1 MRDVQTLAASPLGR
15 PFQLGEA
22 VGARRALTAVA
33 MGFLVL
39 FLFLPLLAVFVQAF
53 QKGWVVYVAALKE
66 PDARAAMQLTL
77 LVTAIV
83 VPMNT
88 VFGLI
93 ASWAISRFAFRG
105 KSTLTALIALP
116 LAVSPVI
123 AGLIFVLLFGQR
135 GVLGPF
141 LAAHELRII
150 FAVPGIVLAT
160 LFVTFPLVA
169 REVIPIME
177 AQGKEQ
183 EEAAVVLGA
192 SGWQT
197 FLRVTLPNIRWGLLY
212 GIVLCAARTMGEF
225 GAVSVVSGHIRG
237 LTNTVPLY
245 VEILYNEYNFTG
257 AFAIASTLMAVALV
271 TIALKVIVEWHG
283 RNERRRGSEAGAR

>member
-1 MRDVQTLAASPLGR
+1 MKEGRALAIGSVAR
-15 PFQLGEA
+15 PMQLGEKA
-22 VGARRALTAVA
+22 GVRVALTAA
-33 MGFLVL
+33 AIAFLML
-39 FLFLPLLAVFVQAF
+39 FLFLPLLAVFGQAF
-53 QKGWVVYVAALKE
+53 QKGWAAYAAALRE

-77 LVTAIV
+77 LVTGIV

-88 VFGLI
+88 IFGLV
-93 ASWAISRFAFRG
+93 AAWAISRFAFRG
-105 KSTLTALIALP
+105 KSALSVLIALP

-141 LAAHELRII
+141 LAAHDVRII

-192 SGWQT
+192 SGWKT
-197 FLRVTLPNIRWGLLY
+197 FLRVTLPGIRWGLLY
-212 GIVLCAARTMGEF
+212 GIVLCAARAMGEF

-245 VEILYNEYNFTG
+245 VEIVYNEYNFAG
-257 AFAIASTLMAVALV
+257 AFAVASTLMVVALL
-271 TIALKVIVEWHG
+271 TIALKAIVEWRG
-283 RNERRRGSEAGAR
+283 RIERTRGSEAGTG

>member
-1 MRDVQTLAASPLGR
+1 MNAVRSLAIDSAARPLR
-15 PFQLGEA
+15 PGEGSG
-22 VGARRALTAVA
+22 VRIALTAA
-33 MGFLVL
+33 AIGFLML

-53 QKGWVVYVAALKE
+53 QKGWAAYAAALRE
-66 PDARAAMQLTL
+66 PDAQAAMQLTL

-88 VFGLI
+88 IFGL
-93 ASWAISRFAFRG
+93 AAAWAISRFTFRG
-105 KSTLTALIALP
+105 KSALSALIALP

-141 LAAHELRII
+141 LIAHGFRII

-197 FLRVTLPNIRWGLLY
+197 FLRVTLPGIRWGLLY
-212 GIVLCAARTMGEF
+212 GIVLCAARAMGEF

-245 VEILYNEYNFTG
+245 VEIVYNEYNFAG
-257 AFAIASTLMAVALV
+257 AFAVASTLMVVALL
-271 TIALKVIVEWHG
+271 TIALKAMVEWQG
-283 RNERRRGSEAGAR
+283 RLRQRRGNEDGAR

>member
-1 MRDVQTLAASPLGR
+1 MRAAPALTIGPLAR
-15 PFQLGEA
+15 PMQLGE
-22 VGARRALTAVA
+22 GSGPRRALTAA
-33 MGFLVL
+33 ALAFLVL

-53 QKGWVVYVAALKE
+53 QKGWVAYAAALRE

-77 LVTAIV
+77 LVTGIV
-83 VPMNT
+83 VPLNT
-88 VFGLI
+88 IFGLV

-105 KSTLTALIALP
+105 KSALTVLIALP

-141 LAAHELRII
+141 LAAHHFRII

-197 FLRVTLPNIRWGLLY
+197 FLRVTLPGIRWGLLY
-212 GIVLCAARTMGEF
+212 GIVLCAARAMGEF

-245 VEILYNEYNFTG
+245 VEIVYNEYNFAG
-257 AFAIASTLMAVALV
+257 AFAVASTLMVVALV
-271 TIALKVIVEWHG
+271 TIALKAVVEWRG
-283 RNERRRGSEAGAR
+283 RIERRRGSEAGA

>member
-1 MRDVQTLAASPLGR
+1 MKEMRALAIGSVAR
-15 PFQLGEA
+15 PMRLGEKA
-22 VGARRALTAVA
+22 GVRVALTAA
-33 MGFLVL
+33 AIGFLML
-39 FLFLPLLAVFVQAF
+39 FLFLPLLAVFGQAF
-53 QKGWVVYVAALKE
+53 QKGWAAYAAALRE

-77 LVTAIV
+77 LVTGIV

-88 VFGLI
+88 IFGL
-93 ASWAISRFAFRG
+93 AAAWAISRFTFRG
-105 KSTLTALIALP
+105 KSALSVLIALP

-141 LAAHELRII
+141 LAAHDVRII

-197 FLRVTLPNIRWGLLY
+197 FLRVTLPGIRWGLLY
-212 GIVLCAARTMGEF
+212 GIVLCAARAMGEF

-245 VEILYNEYNFTG
+245 VEIVYNEYNFAG
-257 AFAIASTLMAVALV
+257 AFAVASTLMVVALL
-271 TIALKVIVEWHG
+271 TIVLKTIVEWRG
-283 RNERRRGSEAGAR
+283 RIERTRGSEAGTG

>member
-1 MRDVQTLAASPLGR
+1 MR
-15 PFQLGEA
+15 LGEKA
-22 VGARRALTAVA
+22 GVRVALTAA
-33 MGFLVL
+33 AIGFLML
-39 FLFLPLLAVFVQAF
+39 FLFLPLLAVFGQAF
-53 QKGWVVYVAALKE
+53 QKGWAAYAAALRE

-77 LVTAIV
+77 LVTGIV

-88 VFGLI
+88 IFGL
-93 ASWAISRFAFRG
+93 AAAWAISRFTFRG
-105 KSTLTALIALP
+105 KSALSVLIALP

-141 LAAHELRII
+141 LAAHDVRII

-197 FLRVTLPNIRWGLLY
+197 FLRVTLPGIRWGLLY
-212 GIVLCAARTMGEF
+212 GIVLCAARAMGEF

-245 VEILYNEYNFTG
+245 VEIVYNEYNFAG
-257 AFAIASTLMAVALV
+257 AFAVASTLMVVALL
-271 TIALKVIVEWHG
+271 TIVLKTIVEWRG
-283 RNERRRGSEAGAR
+283 RIERTRGSEAGTG

>member
-1 MRDVQTLAASPLGR
+1 MKEVRALAIGSVAR
-15 PFQLGEA
+15 PMQLGEKTG
-22 VGARRALTAVA
+22 VRVALTATA
-33 MGFLVL
+33 IAFLML
-39 FLFLPLLAVFVQAF
+39 FLFLPLLAVFGQAF
-53 QKGWVVYVAALKE
+53 QKGWAAYAAALRE

-77 LVTAIV
+77 LVTGIV

-88 VFGLI
+88 IFGLV
-93 ASWAISRFAFRG
+93 AAWAISRFAFRG
-105 KSTLTALIALP
+105 KSALSVLIALP

-141 LAAHELRII
+141 LAAHDVRII

-197 FLRVTLPNIRWGLLY
+197 FLRVTLPGIRWGLLY
-212 GIVLCAARTMGEF
+212 GIVLCAARAMGEF

-245 VEILYNEYNFTG
+245 VEIVYNEYNFAG
-257 AFAIASTLMAVALV
+257 AFAVASTLMVVALL
-271 TIALKVIVEWHG
+271 TIVLKTIVEWRG
-283 RNERRRGSEAGAR
+283 RIERTRGSEAGAG